1 LITAGGRLLLALAQ
15 KCVEDAGGTYL
26 FCDTDSLCVV
36 ANEKGGFSRGGA
48 RADLGYVEGA
58 DPREFAPVPCLSRD
72 TVVKISER
80 FTALNP
86 YSFGGTILKIEDVNY
101 VDGNPRKPFRDLYGY
116 AISAKRYCL
125 FEGKNVRKI
134 VDSKAHG
141 IGYLMNPIP
150 RKRHKD

>member
-1 LITAGGRLLLALAQ
+1 MLIKL
-15 KCVEDAGGTYL
+15 
-26 FCDTDSLCVV
+26 
-36 ANEKGGFSRGGA
+36 
-48 RADLGYVEGA
+48 
-58 DPREFAPVPCLSRD
+58 
-72 TVVKISER
+72 SER

-101 VDGNPRKPFRDLYGY
+101 VDGDPHKPFRDLYGY

-141 IGYLMNPIP
+141 IGYLMNPIQ
-150 RKRHKD
+150 RKADRDAFCRTKESALSVKSPNG